1 MRTEFAEHLDEDLD
15 EFEIDGCEVRL
26 ALVDGER

>member
-1 MRTEFAEHLDEDLD
+1 VAVGLELAEHLDELG
-15 EFEIDGCEVRL
+15 IDSGEVSL

>member
-1 MRTEFAEHLDEDLD
+1 MRLELPEHLDEDLD
-15 EFEIDGCEVRL
+15 ELEIDSGEVSL

>member
-1 MRTEFAEHLDEDLD
+1 MGSNLAEHLDEDLD
-15 EFEIDGCEVRL
+15 ELGIDGCEVSL